1 MSMPAKVYIL
11 HENPEW
17 LAPLQQAL
25 NVLGIPNEDWNLATG
40 KVVINSVPP
49 LGVFYNKMS
58 ASCYTRGNLHAKDL
72 AAATLAWLE
81 AKGRRVVNKRRALQ
95 LEMSKAEQQ
104 LELQKV
110 GLSTPHTIVAL
121 SAAQAV
127 KASRVFQNQAF
138 ILKPNQ
144 GGKGQ
149 GVSLFQSTAEL
160 EAYLSSIDW
169 SALTVDG
176 LALVQ
181 KYISPKNQQITRME
195 FIQGQLYYAVS
206 VDTGGG
212 FELCPAD
219 ACEIDPNQPAKILPS
234 FRLIDNFSIPE
245 VAACEAFLAAN
256 DIEVAGIEFL
266 EDEQGQRYFYDVNT
280 NTNYNSKAEEEAS
293 GEWNGIEKVAQ
304 FLAEE
309 WRKLN

>member
-1 MSMPAKVYIL
+1 MEAKVYIL

-17 LAPLQQAL
+17 LAPLQKAL
-25 NVLGIPNEDWNLATG
+25 NTLGVPNADWNLASG
-40 KVVINSVPP
+40 KIAINSIPP
-49 LGVFYNKMS
+49 PGVFYNKMS

-104 LELQKV
+104 LELQKF

-121 SAAQAV
+121 SAAQAIA
-127 KASRVFQNQAF
+127 ASKVFEEEAF

-149 GVSLFQSTAEL
+149 GVSLFQSRREL
-160 EAYLSSIDW
+160 TTYLSTIDW

-181 KYISPKNQQITRME
+181 RYIPPKNQRITRME

-219 ACEIDPNQPAKILPS
+219 ACEIDPNQPTKILPS
-234 FRLIDNFSIPE
+234 FQLIEHFSIPE
-245 VAACEAFLAAN
+245 LSACEAFLAAN

-266 EDEQGQRYFYDVNT
+266 EDEQGRKYFYDVNT
-280 NTNYNSKAEEEAS
+280 NTNYNSKAEEDAN
-293 GEWNGIEKVAQ
+293 GDWNGIEKVAR

-309 WRKLN
+309 WRKLE